1 MFFFPSIFIS
11 WTPPGPRSSSRAAHR
26 GGLELQ
32 IDVSDEAE
40 GIGHL
45 MVVPYGESADC
56 YSMANCSQGKF
67 SINLSETSIQY
78 GCRGSRLLL
87 YLLGRNMNIL
97 TFQENQIVYGRVG
110 ERGRSLQRAQAGC
123 LALLNGGATVPI
135 YANRS
140 IDKYI
145 YTINTEKCKNLREF
159 LSLWNSFYIFTVYSF
174 LFPI

>member
-56 YSMANCSQGKF
+56 YSMANCPQGKF

-97 TFQENQIVYGRVG
+97 TFQENQIVYGK
-110 ERGRSLQRAQAGC
+110 
-123 LALLNGGATVPI
+123 GGGYCSTCEPDHYREPKLDVLPYWTVEQQFRFMP
-135 YANRS
+135 
-140 IDKYI
+140 
-145 YTINTEKCKNLREF
+145 TG
-159 LSLWNSFYIFTVYSF
+159 V
-174 LFPI
+174 